1 MTTKKVKTEAPK
13 AEAPKTSVG
22 AKLLLDRV
30 NQLQE
35 ENDSLKKIIGEMT
48 EALFLKEVELDQA
61 LDIVIDAAHY
71 EINFFSPKY
80 FRNAMKLQEK
90 AAIYVAEYYLNALG
104 RKGR

>member
-13 AEAPKTSVG
+13 AETPKTSVG

-35 ENDSLKKIIGEMT
+35 ENDNLTKTIGEMT

-61 LDIVIDAAHY
+61 LDILIDAAHY
-71 EINFFSPKY
+71 EVNFLSPKY

-90 AAIYVAEYYLNALG
+90 AAIYVAEYYLNALNF
-104 RKGR
+104 KGR